1 MEKETRVRYEYWLN
15 SLKDI
20 SNEDYLKLK
29 SIKDEDKINDLFYKD
44 LSFGTGGLRG
54 IMDLGSSRLNNYTIY
69 KATMGL
75 SLYLLDKH
83 KDKKDEISVVIG
95 YDSRFNSKEF
105 ASLASLVLASNNI
118 KVYLFKELVPTP
130 VVSFAIL
137 KLKAKAGIIITASH
151 NPREYN
157 GYKVYNENGYQITLD
172 EANLILE
179 KINNVD
185 TFKEFKEHTSRN
197 YINNSLIKFIDDDI
211 LDKFIESNLNSSI
224 LTDKSN
230 KNNFKIIYT
239 PLNGTGRKFVPKALN
254 KDGFSNVIIVK
265 EQELPDPNFTTCP
278 KPNPELKET
287 LELGIKYLK
296 ENNADLLIATDP
308 DADRCGVGI
317 KRLNIN
323 SNNNEIYLPSGNEI
337 AILLLNFIIE
347 YNLNYLHKDISYFK
361 DKEVVRSIVSTSL
374 VDKICLKY
382 NIKLKTVLT
391 GFKFIGE
398 EINNLELNNKLDSY
412 LLGFEES
419 YGYLTNTDIRDKD
432 SINASILI
440 SEMTYFY
447 KEQGLDLVDKLDLI
461 YKEYGYYKNILLTH
475 NFLGEDGMNK
485 MKKIMNNLRE
495 LNLNELSNLLK
506 EEVKSKED
514 YLLSKEININN
525 EIKDLS
531 LPKSDVLII
540 NFKNNTRFMIRPSGT
555 EPKLKCYIEVS
566 SKSEEESNNLINKYK
581 ELFNVII
588 K

>member
-1 MEKETRVRYEYWLN
+1 MVKHMEKETRDRYEYWLK
-15 SLKDI
+15 SLQDI
-20 SNEDYLKLK
+20 NNEDYLKLK
-29 SIKDEDKINDLFYKD
+29 SIKDESKINDLFYKD

-54 IMDLGSSRLNNYTIY
+54 IMELGSSKLNIYNIY
-69 KATMGL
+69 KATEGL
-75 SLYLLDKH
+75 ALYLLDKF
-83 KDKKDEISVVIG
+83 KDNNEIKVVVG

-105 ASLASLVLASNNI
+105 ANITSLVLASNKI
-118 KVYLFKELVPTP
+118 KVYLFKEISPTP
-130 VVSFAIL
+130 LVSFAIR
-137 KLKAKAGIIITASH
+137 KLKAQAGVMITASH

-157 GYKVYNENGYQITLD
+157 GYKVYNQNAYQITLN
-172 EANLILE
+172 EASEIIK
-179 KINNVD
+179 KINEVD
-185 TFKEFKEHTSRN
+185 TFLDFKKHTSKN
-197 YINNSLIKFIDDDI
+197 YINNSLITYVDDDI
-211 LDKFIESNLNSSI
+211 SEEFIKSNLNSSI
-224 LTDKSN
+224 LKDKSN
-230 KNNFKIIYT
+230 KDELKIIYT
-239 PLNGTGRKFVPKALN
+239 PLNGTGRKYVPKAL
-254 KDGFSNVIIVK
+254 KEDGFNNIIIVK
-265 EQELPDPNFTTCP
+265 EQEESDPNFTTCP

-287 LELGIKYLK
+287 LSLGISYLNK
-296 ENNADLLIATDP
+296 FDASILIATDP
-308 DADRCGVGI
+308 DADRCGVVI
-317 KRLNIN
+317 KTKENK
-323 SNNNEIYLPSGNEI
+323 IYLPSGNEI
-337 AILLLNFIIE
+337 ALLLLNFIIE

-361 DKEVVRSIVSTSL
+361 DKIVVRSIVSTSL
-374 VDKICLKY
+374 VDKICFKY

-412 LLGFEES
+412 LIGFEES

-495 LNLNELSNLLK
+495 LNLNELSNLIK

-566 SKSEEESNNLINKYK
+566 SKSEEESNNLINKFK
-581 ELFNVII
+581 ELFNVIS

>member
-1 MEKETRVRYEYWLN
+1 MEKETRDRYEYWLK
-15 SLKDI
+15 SLKNI
-20 SNEDYLKLK
+20 NNEDYLKLK
-29 SIKDEDKINDLFYKD
+29 SIKDESKINDLFYKD

-54 IMDLGSSRLNNYTIY
+54 IMDLGSSKLNIY
-69 KATMGL
+69 NIYRASEGL
-75 SLYLLDKH
+75 ALYLLEKF
-83 KDKKDEISVVIG
+83 KDNNEIKVVVG

-105 ASLASLVLASNNI
+105 ANITSLVLASNKI
-118 KVYLFKELVPTP
+118 KVYLFKEISPTP
-130 VVSFAIL
+130 LVSFAIRR
-137 KLKAKAGIIITASH
+137 LKAKAGVMITASH

-157 GYKVYNENGYQITLD
+157 GYKVYNENAYQITLN
-172 EANLILE
+172 EASEIIE
-179 KINNVD
+179 KINEVD
-185 TFKEFKEHTSRN
+185 TFLDFKKHTSKN
-197 YINNSLIKFIDDDI
+197 YINNSLITYVDDDI
-211 LDKFIESNLNSSI
+211 SEEFIKSNLNSSI
-224 LTDKSN
+224 LKDKSN
-230 KNNFKIIYT
+230 KDELKIIYT
-239 PLNGTGRKFVPKALN
+239 PLNGTGRKYVPKAL
-254 KDGFSNVIIVK
+254 KEDGFNNIIIVK
-265 EQELPDPNFTTCP
+265 EQEGSDPNFTTCP

-287 LELGIKYLK
+287 LSLGISYLNK
-296 ENNADLLIATDP
+296 FDASILIATDP
-308 DADRCGVGI
+308 DADRCGVAI
-317 KRLNIN
+317 KTKENK
-323 SNNNEIYLPSGNEI
+323 IYLPSGNEI
-337 AILLLNFIIE
+337 ALLLLNFIIE
-347 YNLNYLHKDISYFK
+347 YDLNYLHKDISYFK
-361 DKEVVRSIVSTSL
+361 DKIVVRSIVSTSL
-374 VDKICLKY
+374 VDKICKKY

-514 YLLSKEININN
+514 YLFSKEININN

-540 NFKNNTRFMIRPSGT
+540 NFKNNSRFMIRPSGT

-566 SKSEEESNNLINKYK
+566 SKSEEESNNLINKFK

>member
-1 MEKETRVRYEYWLN
+1 MEKETRDRYEYWLK

-20 SNEDYLKLK
+20 NNEDYLKLK
-29 SIKDEDKINDLFYKD
+29 SIKDESKINDLFYKD

-54 IMDLGSSRLNNYTIY
+54 IMELGSSKLNIYNIY
-69 KATMGL
+69 KATEGL
-75 SLYLLDKH
+75 ALYLLDKF
-83 KDKKDEISVVIG
+83 KDNNEIKVVVG

-105 ASLASLVLASNNI
+105 ANITSLVLASNKI
-118 KVYLFKELVPTP
+118 KVYLFKEISPTP
-130 VVSFAIL
+130 LVSFAIR
-137 KLKAKAGIIITASH
+137 KLKAQAGVMITASH

-157 GYKVYNENGYQITLD
+157 GYKVYNQNAYQITLN
-172 EANLILE
+172 EASEIIK
-179 KINNVD
+179 KINEVD
-185 TFKEFKEHTSRN
+185 TFLDFKKHTSKN
-197 YINNSLIKFIDDDI
+197 YINNSLITYVDDDI
-211 LDKFIESNLNSSI
+211 SEEFIKSNLNSSI
-224 LTDKSN
+224 LKDKSN
-230 KNNFKIIYT
+230 KDELKIIYT
-239 PLNGTGRKFVPKALN
+239 PLNGTGRKYVPKAL
-254 KDGFSNVIIVK
+254 KEDGFNNIIIVK
-265 EQELPDPNFTTCP
+265 EQEESDPNFTTCP

-287 LELGIKYLK
+287 LSLGISYLNK
-296 ENNADLLIATDP
+296 FDASILIATDP
-308 DADRCGVGI
+308 DADRCGVVI
-317 KRLNIN
+317 KTKENK
-323 SNNNEIYLPSGNEI
+323 IYLPSGNEI
-337 AILLLNFIIE
+337 ALLLLNFIIE

-361 DKEVVRSIVSTSL
+361 DKIVVRSIVSTSL
-374 VDKICLKY
+374 VDKICFKY

-412 LLGFEES
+412 LIGFEES

-495 LNLNELSNLLK
+495 LNLNELSNLIK

-566 SKSEEESNNLINKYK
+566 SKSKEESNNLINKYK

>member
-1 MEKETRVRYEYWLN
+1 MNIAIAGTGYVGLVTGVCLAYTGQHVWCV
-15 SLKDI
+15 D
-20 SNEDYLKLK
+20 SNEQKINTLTAGKSPIYETDLEKYMALAKSNLIYTCDYAEAYRNADVIFIAVGTPESSDGSANTDFVYNVARQIAETIAKDCVIVVK
-29 SIKDEDKINDLFYKD
+29 STVPIGTNDKIEAF
-44 LSFGTGGLRG
+44 
-54 IMDLGSSRLNNYTIY
+54 
-69 KATMGL
+69 
-75 SLYLLDKH
+75 
-83 KDKKDEISVVIG
+83 
-95 YDSRFNSKEF
+95 
-105 ASLASLVLASNNI
+105 I
-118 KVYLFKELVPTP
+118 K
-130 VVSFAIL
+130 
-137 KLKAKAGIIITASH
+137 
-151 NPREYN
+151 
-157 GYKVYNENGYQITLD
+157 
-172 EANLILE
+172 
-179 KINNVD
+179 
-185 TFKEFKEHTSRN
+185 
-197 YINNSLIKFIDDDI
+197 
-211 LDKFIESNLNSSI
+211 SNLNSSI
-224 LTDKSN
+224 LKDKSN
-230 KNNFKIIYT
+230 KDELKIIYT
-239 PLNGTGRKFVPKALN
+239 PLNGTGRKYVPKAL
-254 KDGFSNVIIVK
+254 KEDGFNNIIIVK
-265 EQELPDPNFTTCP
+265 EQEESDPNFTTCP

-287 LELGIKYLK
+287 LSLGISYLNK
-296 ENNADLLIATDP
+296 FDASILIATDP
-308 DADRCGVGI
+308 DADRCGVVI
-317 KRLNIN
+317 KTKENK
-323 SNNNEIYLPSGNEI
+323 IYLPSGNEI
-337 AILLLNFIIE
+337 ALLLLNFIIE

-361 DKEVVRSIVSTSL
+361 DKIVVRSIVSTSL
-374 VDKICLKY
+374 VDKICFKY

-412 LLGFEES
+412 LIGFEES

-495 LNLNELSNLLK
+495 LNLNELSNLIK

>member
-1 MEKETRVRYEYWLN
+1 MVKHMEKETRDRYEYWLK
-15 SLKDI
+15 SLQDI
-20 SNEDYLKLK
+20 NKEDYLKLK
-29 SIKDEDKINDLFYKD
+29 SIKDESKINDLFYKD

-54 IMDLGSSRLNNYTIY
+54 IMELGSSKLNIYNIY
-69 KATMGL
+69 KATEGL
-75 SLYLLDKH
+75 ALYLLDKF
-83 KDKKDEISVVIG
+83 KDNNEIKVVVG

-105 ASLASLVLASNNI
+105 ANITSLVLASNKI
-118 KVYLFKELVPTP
+118 KVYLFKEISPTP
-130 VVSFAIL
+130 LVSFAIR
-137 KLKAKAGIIITASH
+137 KLKAQAGVMITASH

-157 GYKVYNENGYQITLD
+157 GYKVYNQNAYQITLN
-172 EANLILE
+172 EASEIIK
-179 KINNVD
+179 KINEVD
-185 TFKEFKEHTSRN
+185 TFLDFKKHTSKN
-197 YINNSLIKFIDDDI
+197 YINNSLITYVDDDI
-211 LDKFIESNLNSSI
+211 SEEFIKSNLNSSI
-224 LTDKSN
+224 LKDKSN
-230 KNNFKIIYT
+230 KDELKIIYT
-239 PLNGTGRKFVPKALN
+239 PLNGTGRKYVPKAL
-254 KDGFSNVIIVK
+254 KEDGFNNIIIVK
-265 EQELPDPNFTTCP
+265 EQEESDPNFTTCP

-287 LELGIKYLK
+287 LSLGISYLNK
-296 ENNADLLIATDP
+296 FDASILIATDP
-308 DADRCGVGI
+308 DADRCGVVI
-317 KRLNIN
+317 KTKENK
-323 SNNNEIYLPSGNEI
+323 IYLPSGNEI
-337 AILLLNFIIE
+337 ALLLLNFIIE

-361 DKEVVRSIVSTSL
+361 DKIVVRSIVSTSL
-374 VDKICLKY
+374 VDKICFKY

-412 LLGFEES
+412 LIGFEES

-495 LNLNELSNLLK
+495 LNLNELSNLIK

-566 SKSEEESNNLINKYK
+566 SKSKEESNNLINKYK

>member
-1 MEKETRVRYEYWLN
+1 MEKETRDRYEYWLK

-20 SNEDYLKLK
+20 NNEDYLKLK
-29 SIKDEDKINDLFYKD
+29 SIKDESKINDLFYKD

-54 IMDLGSSRLNNYTIY
+54 IMELGSSKLNIYNIY
-69 KATMGL
+69 KATEGL
-75 SLYLLDKH
+75 ALYLLDKF
-83 KDKKDEISVVIG
+83 KDNNEIKVVVG

-105 ASLASLVLASNNI
+105 ANITSLVLASNKI
-118 KVYLFKELVPTP
+118 KVYLFKEISPTP
-130 VVSFAIL
+130 LVSFAIR
-137 KLKAKAGIIITASH
+137 KLKAQAGVMITASH

-157 GYKVYNENGYQITLD
+157 GYKVYNQNAYQITLN
-172 EANLILE
+172 EASEIIK
-179 KINNVD
+179 KINEVD
-185 TFKEFKEHTSRN
+185 TFLDFKKHTSKN
-197 YINNSLIKFIDDDI
+197 YINNSLITYVDDDI
-211 LDKFIESNLNSSI
+211 SEEFIKSNLNSSI
-224 LTDKSN
+224 LNDKSN
-230 KNNFKIIYT
+230 KDELKIIYT
-239 PLNGTGRKFVPKALN
+239 PLNGTGRKYVPKAL
-254 KDGFSNVIIVK
+254 KEDGFNNIIIVK
-265 EQELPDPNFTTCP
+265 EQEESDPNFTTCP

-287 LELGIKYLK
+287 LSLGISYLNK
-296 ENNADLLIATDP
+296 FDASILIATDP
-308 DADRCGVGI
+308 DADRCGVVI
-317 KRLNIN
+317 KTKENK
-323 SNNNEIYLPSGNEI
+323 IYLPSGNEI
-337 AILLLNFIIE
+337 ALLLLNFIIE

-361 DKEVVRSIVSTSL
+361 DKIVVRSIVSTSL
-374 VDKICLKY
+374 VDKICFKY

-412 LLGFEES
+412 LIGFEES

-495 LNLNELSNLLK
+495 LNLNELSNLIK

-566 SKSEEESNNLINKYK
+566 SKSKEESNNLINKYK

>member
-1 MEKETRVRYEYWLN
+1 MEKETRDRYEYWLK
-15 SLKDI
+15 SLQDI
-20 SNEDYLKLK
+20 NNEDYLKLK
-29 SIKDEDKINDLFYKD
+29 SIKDESKINDLFYKD

-54 IMDLGSSRLNNYTIY
+54 IMDLGSSKLNIYNIY
-69 KATMGL
+69 KATEGL
-75 SLYLLDKH
+75 ALYLLDKF
-83 KDKKDEISVVIG
+83 KDNNEIKVVVG

-105 ASLASLVLASNNI
+105 ANITSLVLASNKI
-118 KVYLFKELVPTP
+118 KVYLFKEISPTP
-130 VVSFAIL
+130 LVSFAIR
-137 KLKAKAGIIITASH
+137 KLKAQAGVMITASH

-157 GYKVYNENGYQITLD
+157 GYKVYNQNAYQITLN
-172 EANLILE
+172 EASEIIK
-179 KINNVD
+179 KINEVD
-185 TFKEFKEHTSRN
+185 TFLDFKKHTSKN
-197 YINNSLIKFIDDDI
+197 YINNSLITYIDEEVSLDFIN
-211 LDKFIESNLNSSI
+211 SNLNASI
-224 LTDKSN
+224 LKDRSV
-230 KNNFKIIYT
+230 KNDIKIVYT
-239 PLNGTGRKFVPKALN
+239 PLNGTGRKYIPKALE
-254 KDGFSNVIIVK
+254 KDGFKNLLIVK
-265 EQELPDPNFTTCP
+265 EQELSDPNFTTCP

-287 LELGIKYLK
+287 LSLGISYLNK
-296 ENNADLLIATDP
+296 FDASILIATDP
-308 DADRCGVGI
+308 DADRCGVVI
-317 KRLNIN
+317 KTKENK
-323 SNNNEIYLPSGNEI
+323 IYLPSGNEI
-337 AILLLNFIIE
+337 ALLLLNFIIE

-361 DKEVVRSIVSTSL
+361 DKIVVRSIVSTSL
-374 VDKICLKY
+374 VDKICFKY

-412 LLGFEES
+412 LIGFEES

-495 LNLNELSNLLK
+495 LNLNELSNLIK

>member
-1 MEKETRVRYEYWLN
+1 MEKETRDRYEYWLK
-15 SLKDI
+15 SLQDI
-20 SNEDYLKLK
+20 NNEDYLKLK
-29 SIKDEDKINDLFYKD
+29 SIKDESKINDLFYKD

-54 IMDLGSSRLNNYTIY
+54 IMELGSSKLNIYNIY
-69 KATMGL
+69 KATEGL
-75 SLYLLDKH
+75 ALYLLDKF
-83 KDKKDEISVVIG
+83 KDNNEIKVVVG

-105 ASLASLVLASNNI
+105 ANITSLVLASNKI
-118 KVYLFKELVPTP
+118 KVYLFKEISPTP
-130 VVSFAIL
+130 LVSFAIR
-137 KLKAKAGIIITASH
+137 KLKAQAGVMITASH

-157 GYKVYNENGYQITLD
+157 GYKVYNQNAYQITLN
-172 EANLILE
+172 EASEIIK
-179 KINNVD
+179 KINEVD
-185 TFKEFKEHTSRN
+185 TFLDFKKHTSKN
-197 YINNSLIKFIDDDI
+197 YINNSLITYVDDDI
-211 LDKFIESNLNSSI
+211 SEEFIKSNLNSSI
-224 LTDKSN
+224 LKDKSN
-230 KNNFKIIYT
+230 KDELKIIYT
-239 PLNGTGRKFVPKALN
+239 PLNGTGRKYVPKAL
-254 KDGFSNVIIVK
+254 KEDGFNNIVIVK
-265 EQELPDPNFTTCP
+265 EQEESDPNFTTCP

-287 LELGIKYLK
+287 LSLGISYLNK
-296 ENNADLLIATDP
+296 FDASILIATDP
-308 DADRCGVGI
+308 DADRCGVVI
-317 KRLNIN
+317 KTKENK
-323 SNNNEIYLPSGNEI
+323 IYLPSGNEI
-337 AILLLNFIIE
+337 ALLLLNFIIE

-361 DKEVVRSIVSTSL
+361 DKIVVRSIVSTSL
-374 VDKICLKY
+374 VDKICFKY

-412 LLGFEES
+412 LIGFEES

-495 LNLNELSNLLK
+495 LNLNELSNLIK

-566 SKSEEESNNLINKYK
+566 SKSEEESNNLINKFK

>member
-1 MEKETRVRYEYWLN
+1 M
-15 SLKDI
+15 
-20 SNEDYLKLK
+20 
-29 SIKDEDKINDLFYKD
+29 F
-44 LSFGTGGLRG
+44 
-54 IMDLGSSRLNNYTIY
+54 
-69 KATMGL
+69 
-75 SLYLLDKH
+75 
-83 KDKKDEISVVIG
+83 
-95 YDSRFNSKEF
+95 
-105 ASLASLVLASNNI
+105 NNI
-118 KVYLFKELVPTP
+118 
-130 VVSFAIL
+130 
-137 KLKAKAGIIITASH
+137 
-151 NPREYN
+151 
-157 GYKVYNENGYQITLD
+157 
-172 EANLILE
+172 
-179 KINNVD
+179 
-185 TFKEFKEHTSRN
+185 
-197 YINNSLIKFIDDDI
+197 
-211 LDKFIESNLNSSI
+211 
-224 LTDKSN
+224 
-230 KNNFKIIYT
+230 
-239 PLNGTGRKFVPKALN
+239 
-254 KDGFSNVIIVK
+254 IIVK
-265 EQELPDPNFTTCP
+265 EQEESDPNFTTCP

-287 LELGIKYLK
+287 LSLGISYLNK
-296 ENNADLLIATDP
+296 FDASILIATDP
-308 DADRCGVGI
+308 DADRCGVVI
-317 KRLNIN
+317 KTKENK
-323 SNNNEIYLPSGNEI
+323 IYLPSGNEI
-337 AILLLNFIIE
+337 ALLLLNFIIE

-361 DKEVVRSIVSTSL
+361 DKIVVRSIVSTSL
-374 VDKICLKY
+374 VDKICFKY

-412 LLGFEES
+412 LIGFEES

-495 LNLNELSNLLK
+495 LNLNELSNLIK

>member
-1 MEKETRVRYEYWLN
+1 MEKETRDRYEYWLK
-15 SLKDI
+15 SLQDI
-20 SNEDYLKLK
+20 NNEDYLKLK
-29 SIKDEDKINDLFYKD
+29 SIKDESKINDLFYKD

-54 IMDLGSSRLNNYTIY
+54 IMELGSSKLNIYNIY
-69 KATMGL
+69 KATEGL
-75 SLYLLDKH
+75 ALYLLDKF
-83 KDKKDEISVVIG
+83 KDNNEIKVVVG

-105 ASLASLVLASNNI
+105 ANITSLVLASNKI
-118 KVYLFKELVPTP
+118 KVYLFKEISPTP
-130 VVSFAIL
+130 LVSFAIR
-137 KLKAKAGIIITASH
+137 KLKAQAGVMITASH

-157 GYKVYNENGYQITLD
+157 GYKVYNQNAYQITLN
-172 EANLILE
+172 EASEIIK
-179 KINNVD
+179 KINEVD
-185 TFKEFKEHTSRN
+185 TFLDFKKHTSKN
-197 YINNSLIKFIDDDI
+197 YINNSLITYVDDDI
-211 LDKFIESNLNSSI
+211 SEEFIKSNLNSSI
-224 LTDKSN
+224 LKDKSN
-230 KNNFKIIYT
+230 KDELKIIYT
-239 PLNGTGRKFVPKALN
+239 PLNGTGRKYVPKAL
-254 KDGFSNVIIVK
+254 KEDGFNNIIIVK
-265 EQELPDPNFTTCP
+265 EQEESDPNFTTCP

-287 LELGIKYLK
+287 LSLGISYLNK
-296 ENNADLLIATDP
+296 FDASILIATDP
-308 DADRCGVGI
+308 DADRCGVVI
-317 KRLNIN
+317 KTKENK
-323 SNNNEIYLPSGNEI
+323 IYLPSGNEI
-337 AILLLNFIIE
+337 ALLLLNFIIE

-361 DKEVVRSIVSTSL
+361 DKIVVRSIVSTSL
-374 VDKICLKY
+374 VDKICFKY

-412 LLGFEES
+412 LIGFEES

-495 LNLNELSNLLK
+495 LNLNELSNLIK

-566 SKSEEESNNLINKYK
+566 SKSEEESNNLINKFK

>member
-1 MEKETRVRYEYWLN
+1 MVKHMEKETRDRYEYWLK

-20 SNEDYLKLK
+20 NNEDYLKLK
-29 SIKDEDKINDLFYKD
+29 SIKDESKINDLFYKD

-54 IMDLGSSRLNNYTIY
+54 IMELGSSKLNIYNIY
-69 KATMGL
+69 KATEGL
-75 SLYLLDKH
+75 ALYLLDKF
-83 KDKKDEISVVIG
+83 KDNNEIKVVVG

-105 ASLASLVLASNNI
+105 ANITSLVLASNKI
-118 KVYLFKELVPTP
+118 KVYLFKEISPTP
-130 VVSFAIL
+130 LVSFAIR
-137 KLKAKAGIIITASH
+137 KLKAQAGVMITASH

-157 GYKVYNENGYQITLD
+157 GYKVYNQNAYQITLN
-172 EANLILE
+172 EASEIIK
-179 KINNVD
+179 KINEVD
-185 TFKEFKEHTSRN
+185 TFLDFKKHTSKN
-197 YINNSLIKFIDDDI
+197 YINNSLITYVDDDI
-211 LDKFIESNLNSSI
+211 SEEFIKSNLNSSI
-224 LTDKSN
+224 LKDKSN
-230 KNNFKIIYT
+230 KDELKIIYT
-239 PLNGTGRKFVPKALN
+239 PLNGTGRKYVPKAL
-254 KDGFSNVIIVK
+254 KEDGFNNIIIVK
-265 EQELPDPNFTTCP
+265 EQEESDPNFTTCP

-287 LELGIKYLK
+287 LSLGISYLNK
-296 ENNADLLIATDP
+296 FDASILIATDP
-308 DADRCGVGI
+308 DADRCGVVI
-317 KRLNIN
+317 KTKENK
-323 SNNNEIYLPSGNEI
+323 IYLPSGNEI
-337 AILLLNFIIE
+337 ALLLLNFIIE

-361 DKEVVRSIVSTSL
+361 DKIVVRSIVSTSL
-374 VDKICLKY
+374 VDKICFKY

-412 LLGFEES
+412 LIGFEES

-495 LNLNELSNLLK
+495 LNLNELSNLIK

-566 SKSEEESNNLINKYK
+566 SKSEEESNNLINKFK

>member
-1 MEKETRVRYEYWLN
+1 MEKETRDRYEYWLK
-15 SLKDI
+15 SLQDI
-20 SNEDYLKLK
+20 NNEDYLKLK
-29 SIKDEDKINDLFYKD
+29 SIKDESKINDLFYKD

-54 IMDLGSSRLNNYTIY
+54 IMELGSSKLNIYNIY
-69 KATMGL
+69 KATEGL
-75 SLYLLDKH
+75 ALYLLDKF
-83 KDKKDEISVVIG
+83 KDNNEIKVVVG

-105 ASLASLVLASNNI
+105 ANITSLVLASNKI
-118 KVYLFKELVPTP
+118 KVYLFKEISPTP
-130 VVSFAIL
+130 LVSFAIR
-137 KLKAKAGIIITASH
+137 KLKAQAGVMITASH

-157 GYKVYNENGYQITLD
+157 GYKVYNQNAYQITLN
-172 EANLILE
+172 EASEIIK
-179 KINNVD
+179 KINEVD
-185 TFKEFKEHTSRN
+185 TFLDFKKHTSKN
-197 YINNSLIKFIDDDI
+197 YINNSLITYVDDDI
-211 LDKFIESNLNSSI
+211 SEEFIKSNLNSSI
-224 LTDKSN
+224 LKDKSN
-230 KNNFKIIYT
+230 KDELKIIYT
-239 PLNGTGRKFVPKALN
+239 PLNGTGRKYVPKAL
-254 KDGFSNVIIVK
+254 KEDGFNNIIIVK
-265 EQELPDPNFTTCP
+265 EQEESDPNFTTCP

-287 LELGIKYLK
+287 LSLGISYLNK
-296 ENNADLLIATDP
+296 FDASILIATDP
-308 DADRCGVGI
+308 DADRCGVVI
-317 KRLNIN
+317 KTKENK
-323 SNNNEIYLPSGNEI
+323 IYLPSGNEI
-337 AILLLNFIIE
+337 ALLLLNFIIE

-361 DKEVVRSIVSTSL
+361 DKIVVRSIVSTSL
-374 VDKICLKY
+374 VDKICFKY

-412 LLGFEES
+412 LMGFEES

-485 MKKIMNNLRE
+485 MKKIMKNLRE
-495 LNLNELSNLLK
+495 LNLNELSNLIK

-566 SKSEEESNNLINKYK
+566 SKSEEESNNLINKFK

>member
-1 MEKETRVRYEYWLN
+1 MEKETRDRYEYWLK

-20 SNEDYLKLK
+20 NNEDYLKLK
-29 SIKDEDKINDLFYKD
+29 SIKDESKINDLFYKD

-54 IMDLGSSRLNNYTIY
+54 IMELGSSKLNIYNIY
-69 KATMGL
+69 KATEGL
-75 SLYLLDKH
+75 ALYLLDKF
-83 KDKKDEISVVIG
+83 KDNNEIKVVVG

-105 ASLASLVLASNNI
+105 ANITSLVLASNKI
-118 KVYLFKELVPTP
+118 KVYLFKEISPTP
-130 VVSFAIL
+130 LVSFAIR
-137 KLKAKAGIIITASH
+137 KLKAQAGVMITASH

-157 GYKVYNENGYQITLD
+157 GYKVYNQNAYQITLN
-172 EANLILE
+172 EASEIIK
-179 KINNVD
+179 KINEVD
-185 TFKEFKEHTSRN
+185 TFLDFKKHTSKN
-197 YINNSLIKFIDDDI
+197 YINNSLITYVDDDI
-211 LDKFIESNLNSSI
+211 SEEFIKSNLNSSI
-224 LTDKSN
+224 LKDKSN
-230 KNNFKIIYT
+230 KDELKIIYT
-239 PLNGTGRKFVPKALN
+239 PLNGTGRKYVPKAL
-254 KDGFSNVIIVK
+254 KEDGFNNIIIVK
-265 EQELPDPNFTTCP
+265 GQEESDPNFTTCP

-287 LELGIKYLK
+287 LSLGISYLNK
-296 ENNADLLIATDP
+296 FDANILIATDP
-308 DADRCGVGI
+308 DADRCGVVI
-317 KRLNIN
+317 KTKENKM
-323 SNNNEIYLPSGNEI
+323 YLPSGNEI
-337 AILLLNFIIE
+337 ALLLLNFIIE

-361 DKEVVRSIVSTSL
+361 DKIVVRSIVSTSL
-374 VDKICLKY
+374 VDKICFKY

-412 LLGFEES
+412 LIGFEES

-514 YLLSKEININN
+514 YLLSEEININN

-566 SKSEEESNNLINKYK
+566 SKSEEESNNLINKFK
-581 ELFNVII
+581 ELFNIII

>member
-1 MEKETRVRYEYWLN
+1 MEKETRDRYEYWLK
-15 SLKDI
+15 SLQDI
-20 SNEDYLKLK
+20 NNEDYLKLK
-29 SIKDEDKINDLFYKD
+29 SIKDESKINDLFYKD

-54 IMDLGSSRLNNYTIY
+54 IMELGSSKLNIYNIY
-69 KATMGL
+69 KATEGL
-75 SLYLLDKH
+75 ALYLLDKF
-83 KDKKDEISVVIG
+83 KDNNEIKVVVG

-105 ASLASLVLASNNI
+105 ANITSLVLASNKI
-118 KVYLFKELVPTP
+118 KVYLFKEISPTP
-130 VVSFAIL
+130 LVSFAIR
-137 KLKAKAGIIITASH
+137 KLKAQAGVMITASH

-157 GYKVYNENGYQITLD
+157 GYKVYNQNAYQITLN
-172 EANLILE
+172 EASEIIK
-179 KINNVD
+179 KINEVD
-185 TFKEFKEHTSRN
+185 TFLDFKKHTSKN
-197 YINNSLIKFIDDDI
+197 YINNSLITYVDDDI
-211 LDKFIESNLNSSI
+211 SEEFIKSNLNSSI
-224 LTDKSN
+224 LKDKSN
-230 KNNFKIIYT
+230 KDELKIIYT
-239 PLNGTGRKFVPKALN
+239 PLNGTGRKYVPKAL
-254 KDGFSNVIIVK
+254 KEDGFNNIIIVK
-265 EQELPDPNFTTCP
+265 EQEESDPNFTTCP

-287 LELGIKYLK
+287 LSLGISYLNK
-296 ENNADLLIATDP
+296 FDASILIATDP
-308 DADRCGVGI
+308 DADRCGVVI
-317 KRLNIN
+317 KTKENK
-323 SNNNEIYLPSGNEI
+323 IYLPSGNEI
-337 AILLLNFIIE
+337 ALLLLNFIIE

-361 DKEVVRSIVSTSL
+361 DKIVVRSIVSTSL
-374 VDKICLKY
+374 VDKICFKY

-412 LLGFEES
+412 LIGFEES

-495 LNLNELSNLLK
+495 LNLNELSNLIK

-525 EIKDLS
+525 EIKNLS

>member
-1 MEKETRVRYEYWLN
+1 MEKETRERYEYWLK
-15 SLKDI
+15 SLQDI
-20 SNEDYLKLK
+20 NNEDYLKLK
-29 SIKDEDKINDLFYKD
+29 SIKDESKINDLFYKD

-54 IMDLGSSRLNNYTIY
+54 IMELGSSKLNIYNIY
-69 KATMGL
+69 KATEGL
-75 SLYLLDKH
+75 ALYLLDKF
-83 KDKKDEISVVIG
+83 KNNNEIKVVVG

-105 ASLASLVLASNNI
+105 ANITSLVLASNKI
-118 KVYLFKELVPTP
+118 KVYLFKEISPTP
-130 VVSFAIL
+130 LVSFAIR
-137 KLKAKAGIIITASH
+137 KLKAQAGVMITASH

-157 GYKVYNENGYQITLD
+157 GYKVYNQNAYQITLN
-172 EANLILE
+172 EASEIIK
-179 KINNVD
+179 KINEVD
-185 TFKEFKEHTSRN
+185 TFLDFKKHTSKN
-197 YINNSLIKFIDDDI
+197 YINNSLITYVDDDI
-211 LDKFIESNLNSSI
+211 SEEFIKSNLNSSI
-224 LTDKSN
+224 LKDKSN
-230 KNNFKIIYT
+230 KDELKIIYT
-239 PLNGTGRKFVPKALN
+239 PLNGTGRKYVPKAL
-254 KDGFSNVIIVK
+254 KEDGFNNIIIVK
-265 EQELPDPNFTTCP
+265 EQEESDPNFTTCP

-287 LELGIKYLK
+287 LELGISYLNKY
-296 ENNADLLIATDP
+296 NANLLIASDP
-308 DADRCGVGI
+308 DADRLGVVI
-317 KRLNIN
+317 KTKENK
-323 SNNNEIYLPSGNEI
+323 IYLPSGNEI
-337 AILLLNFIIE
+337 ALLLLNFIIE

-361 DKEVVRSIVSTSL
+361 DKIVVRSIVSTSL
-374 VDKICLKY
+374 VDKICFKY

-412 LLGFEES
+412 LIGFEES

-495 LNLNELSNLLK
+495 LNLNELSNLIK

-540 NFKNNTRFMIRPSGT
+540 NFKNNSRFMIRPSGT

-566 SKSEEESNNLINKYK
+566 SKSEEESNNLINEYK

>member
-1 MEKETRVRYEYWLN
+1 MEKETRDRYEYWLK
-15 SLKDI
+15 SLEDI
-20 SNEDYLKLK
+20 NNEDYLKLK
-29 SIKDEDKINDLFYKD
+29 SIKDESKINDLFYKD

-54 IMDLGSSRLNNYTIY
+54 IMELGSSKLNIYNIY
-69 KATMGL
+69 KATEGL
-75 SLYLLDKH
+75 ALYLLDKF
-83 KDKKDEISVVIG
+83 KDNNEIKVVVG

-105 ASLASLVLASNNI
+105 ANITSLVLASNKI
-118 KVYLFKELVPTP
+118 KVYLFKEISPTP
-130 VVSFAIL
+130 LVSFAIR
-137 KLKAKAGIIITASH
+137 KLKAQAGVMITASH

-157 GYKVYNENGYQITLD
+157 GYKVYNQNAYQITLN
-172 EANLILE
+172 EASEIIK
-179 KINNVD
+179 KINEVD
-185 TFKEFKEHTSRN
+185 TFLDFKKHTSKN
-197 YINNSLIKFIDDDI
+197 YINNSLITYVDDDI
-211 LDKFIESNLNSSI
+211 SEEFIKSNLNSSI
-224 LTDKSN
+224 LKDKSN
-230 KNNFKIIYT
+230 KDELKIIYT
-239 PLNGTGRKFVPKALN
+239 PLNGTGRKYVPKAL
-254 KDGFSNVIIVK
+254 KEDGFNNIIIVK
-265 EQELPDPNFTTCP
+265 EQEESDPNFTTCP

-287 LELGIKYLK
+287 LSLGISYLNK
-296 ENNADLLIATDP
+296 FDASILIATDP
-308 DADRCGVGI
+308 DADRCGVVI
-317 KRLNIN
+317 KTKENK
-323 SNNNEIYLPSGNEI
+323 IYLPSGNEI
-337 AILLLNFIIE
+337 ALLLLNFIIE

-361 DKEVVRSIVSTSL
+361 DKIVVRSIVSTSL
-374 VDKICLKY
+374 VDKICFKY

-412 LLGFEES
+412 LIGFEES

-485 MKKIMNNLRE
+485 MNKIMNNLRE
-495 LNLNELSNLLK
+495 LNLNELSNLIK

-566 SKSEEESNNLINKYK
+566 SKSEEESNNLINKFK

>member
-1 MEKETRVRYEYWLN
+1 MEKETRDRYEYWLK
-15 SLKDI
+15 SLKNVN
-20 SNEDYLKLK
+20 NEDYLKLK
-29 SIKDEDKINDLFYKD
+29 SIKDESKINDLFYKD

-54 IMDLGSSRLNNYTIY
+54 IMELGSSKLNIYNIY
-69 KATMGL
+69 KATEGL
-75 SLYLLDKH
+75 ALYLLDKF
-83 KDKKDEISVVIG
+83 KDNNEIKVVVG

-105 ASLASLVLASNNI
+105 ANITSLVLASNKI
-118 KVYLFKELVPTP
+118 KVYLFKEISPTP
-130 VVSFAIL
+130 LVSFAIR
-137 KLKAKAGIIITASH
+137 KLKAQAGVMITASH

-157 GYKVYNENGYQITLD
+157 GYKVYNENAYQITLN
-172 EANLILE
+172 EASEIIK
-179 KINNVD
+179 KINEVD
-185 TFKEFKEHTSRN
+185 TFLDFKKHTSRN
-197 YINNSLIKFIDDDI
+197 YINNSLITYVDEEVSLDFI
-211 LDKFIESNLNSSI
+211 NSSLNASI
-224 LTDKSN
+224 LKDRSV
-230 KNNFKIIYT
+230 KNDIKIVYT
-239 PLNGTGRKFVPKALN
+239 PLNGTGRKYIPKALE
-254 KDGFSNVIIVK
+254 KDGFSNLLIVK
-265 EQELPDPNFTTCP
+265 EQELSDPNFTTCP

-287 LELGIKYLK
+287 LDLGISYLN
-296 ENNADLLIATDP
+296 EYNANLLIASDP
-308 DADRCGVGI
+308 DADRLGVAI
-317 KRLNIN
+317 KTKENK
-323 SNNNEIYLPSGNEI
+323 IYLPSGNEV
-337 AILLLNFIIE
+337 ALLLLNFIIE
-347 YNLNYLHKDISYFK
+347 YNLNYLNKDISYFK

-374 VDKICLKY
+374 IDKICLKY
-382 NIKLKTVLT
+382 DIKLKTVLT

-398 EINNLELNNKLDSY
+398 EINKLEKEGKVNNF

-419 YGYLTNTDIRDKD
+419 YGYLTNIDIRDKD
-432 SINASILI
+432 AINASILI

-447 KEQGLDLVDKLDLI
+447 LKQGLDLVDKLDLI

-495 LNLNELSNLLK
+495 LNLNELSNLLR

-514 YLLSKEININN
+514 YLFSKQININN

-540 NFKNNTRFMIRPSGT
+540 NFKNNSRFMIRPSGT

>member
-1 MEKETRVRYEYWLN
+1 MEKETRDRYEYWLK

-20 SNEDYLKLK
+20 NNEDYLKLK
-29 SIKDEDKINDLFYKD
+29 SIKDESKINDLFYKD

-54 IMDLGSSRLNNYTIY
+54 IMDLGSSRLNVYNIY
-69 KATMGL
+69 RASEGL
-75 SLYLLDKH
+75 ALYLLEKF
-83 KDKKDEISVVIG
+83 KDNKDDIKVVIG

-105 ASLASLVLASNNI
+105 SEVSARVFASNKI
-118 KVYLFKELVPTP
+118 KVYLFKEISPTP
-130 VVSFAIL
+130 LVSFAIRRL
-137 KLKAKAGIIITASH
+137 RAKAGVMITASH

-157 GYKVYNENGYQITLD
+157 GYKVYNENAYQITLN
-172 EANLILE
+172 EASEIIK
-179 KINNVD
+179 KINEVD
-185 TFKEFKEHTSRN
+185 TFLDFKKHTSKN
-197 YINNSLIKFIDDDI
+197 YINNSLITYVDDDI
-211 LDKFIESNLNSSI
+211 SEEFIKSNLNSSI
-224 LTDKSN
+224 LKDKCN
-230 KNNFKIIYT
+230 KDELKIIYT
-239 PLNGTGRKFVPKALN
+239 PLNGTGRKYVPKAL
-254 KDGFSNVIIVK
+254 KEDGFNNIIIVK
-265 EQELPDPNFTTCP
+265 EQEESDPNFTTCP
-278 KPNPELKET
+278 KPNPELKEA
-287 LELGIKYLK
+287 LSLGISYLNK
-296 ENNADLLIATDP
+296 FDASILIATDP
-308 DADRCGVGI
+308 DADRCGVVI
-317 KRLNIN
+317 KTKENK
-323 SNNNEIYLPSGNEI
+323 IYLPSGNEI
-337 AILLLNFIIE
+337 ALLLLNFIIE

-361 DKEVVRSIVSTSL
+361 DKIVVRSIVSTSL
-374 VDKICLKY
+374 VDKICFKY

-412 LLGFEES
+412 LIGFEES

-447 KEQGLDLVDKLDLI
+447 KELGLDLVDKLDLI

-566 SKSEEESNNLINKYK
+566 SKSEEESNNLINKFK

>member
-1 MEKETRVRYEYWLN
+1 MEKETRDRYEYWLK

-20 SNEDYLKLK
+20 NNEDYLKLK
-29 SIKDEDKINDLFYKD
+29 SIKDESKINDLFYKD

-54 IMDLGSSRLNNYTIY
+54 IMELGSSKLNIYNIY
-69 KATMGL
+69 KATEGL
-75 SLYLLDKH
+75 ALYLLDKF
-83 KDKKDEISVVIG
+83 KDNNEIKVVVG

-105 ASLASLVLASNNI
+105 ANITSLVLASNKI
-118 KVYLFKELVPTP
+118 KVYLFKEISPTP
-130 VVSFAIL
+130 LVSFAIR
-137 KLKAKAGIIITASH
+137 KLKAQAGVMITASH

-157 GYKVYNENGYQITLD
+157 GYKVYNQNAYQITLN
-172 EANLILE
+172 EASEIIK
-179 KINNVD
+179 KINEVD
-185 TFKEFKEHTSRN
+185 TFLDFKKHTSKN
-197 YINNSLIKFIDDDI
+197 YINNSLITYVDDDI
-211 LDKFIESNLNSSI
+211 SEEFIKSNLNSSI
-224 LTDKSN
+224 LKDKSN
-230 KNNFKIIYT
+230 KDELKIIYT
-239 PLNGTGRKFVPKALN
+239 PLNGTGRKYVPKAL
-254 KDGFSNVIIVK
+254 KEDGFNNIIIVK
-265 EQELPDPNFTTCP
+265 EQEESDPNFTTCP

-287 LELGIKYLK
+287 LSLGISYLNK
-296 ENNADLLIATDP
+296 FDASILIATDP
-308 DADRCGVGI
+308 DADRCGVVI
-317 KRLNIN
+317 KTKENK
-323 SNNNEIYLPSGNEI
+323 IYLPSGNEI
-337 AILLLNFIIE
+337 ALLLLNFIIE

-361 DKEVVRSIVSTSL
+361 DKIVVRSIVSTSL
-374 VDKICLKY
+374 VDKICFKY

-412 LLGFEES
+412 LIGFEES

-495 LNLNELSNLLK
+495 LNLNELSNLIK

-566 SKSEEESNNLINKYK
+566 SKSEEESNNLINKFK

>member
-1 MEKETRVRYEYWLN
+1 MEKETRDRYEYWLK

-20 SNEDYLKLK
+20 NNEDYLKLK

-54 IMDLGSSRLNNYTIY
+54 IMDLGSSRLNVYNIY
-69 KATMGL
+69 RASEGL
-75 SLYLLDKH
+75 ALYLLEKF
-83 KDKKDEISVVIG
+83 KDNKDDIKVVIG
-95 YDSRFNSKEF
+95 YDPRLNSKKFSEVSARVF
-105 ASLASLVLASNNI
+105 ASNKI
-118 KVYLFKELVPTP
+118 KVYLFKEISPTP
-130 VVSFAIL
+130 LVSFAIRR
-137 KLKAKAGIIITASH
+137 LKAKAGVMITASH

-157 GYKVYNENGYQITLD
+157 GYKVYNENAYQITLN
-172 EANLILE
+172 EASEIIK
-179 KINNVD
+179 KINEVD
-185 TFKEFKEHTSRN
+185 TFLDFKKHTSKN
-197 YINNSLIKFIDDDI
+197 YINNSLITYVDNDISEEFI
-211 LDKFIESNLNSSI
+211 KSNLNSSI
-224 LTDKSN
+224 LKDKSN
-230 KNNFKIIYT
+230 KDELKIIYT
-239 PLNGTGRKFVPKALN
+239 PLNGTGRKYVPKAL
-254 KDGFSNVIIVK
+254 KEDGFNNIIIVK
-265 EQELPDPNFTTCP
+265 EQEESDPNFTTCP

-287 LELGIKYLK
+287 LSLGISYLNK
-296 ENNADLLIATDP
+296 FDASILIATDP
-308 DADRCGVGI
+308 DADRCGVVI
-317 KRLNIN
+317 KTKENK
-323 SNNNEIYLPSGNEI
+323 IYLPSGNEI
-337 AILLLNFIIE
+337 ALLLLNFIIE

-361 DKEVVRSIVSTSL
+361 DKIVVRSIVSTSL
-374 VDKICLKY
+374 VDKICKKY

-447 KEQGLDLVDKLDLI
+447 KEQGLDLVDKLNLI

-566 SKSEEESNNLINKYK
+566 SKSEEESNNLINKFK

>member
-1 MEKETRVRYEYWLN
+1 MEKETRDRYEYWLK

-20 SNEDYLKLK
+20 NNEDYLKLK
-29 SIKDEDKINDLFYKD
+29 SIKDESKINDLFYKD

-54 IMDLGSSRLNNYTIY
+54 IMELGSSKLNIYNIY
-69 KATMGL
+69 KATEGL
-75 SLYLLDKH
+75 ALYLLDKF
-83 KDKKDEISVVIG
+83 KDNNEIKVVVG

-105 ASLASLVLASNNI
+105 ANITSLVLTSNKI
-118 KVYLFKELVPTP
+118 KVYLFKEISPTP
-130 VVSFAIL
+130 LVSFAIR
-137 KLKAKAGIIITASH
+137 KLKAQAGVMITASH

-157 GYKVYNENGYQITLD
+157 GYKVYNQNAYQITLN
-172 EANLILE
+172 EASEIIK
-179 KINNVD
+179 KINEVD
-185 TFKEFKEHTSRN
+185 TFLDFKKHTSKN
-197 YINNSLIKFIDDDI
+197 YINNSLITYVDDDI
-211 LDKFIESNLNSSI
+211 SEEFIKSNLNSSI
-224 LTDKSN
+224 LKDKSN
-230 KNNFKIIYT
+230 KDELKIIYT
-239 PLNGTGRKFVPKALN
+239 PLNGTGRKYVPKAL
-254 KDGFSNVIIVK
+254 KEDGFNNIIIVK
-265 EQELPDPNFTTCP
+265 EQEESDPNFTTCP

-287 LELGIKYLK
+287 LSLGISYLNK
-296 ENNADLLIATDP
+296 FDASILIATDP
-308 DADRCGVGI
+308 DADRCGVVI
-317 KRLNIN
+317 KTKENK
-323 SNNNEIYLPSGNEI
+323 IYLPSGNEI
-337 AILLLNFIIE
+337 ALLLLNFIIE

-361 DKEVVRSIVSTSL
+361 DKIVVRSIVSTSL
-374 VDKICLKY
+374 VDKICFKY

-412 LLGFEES
+412 LIGFEES

-495 LNLNELSNLLK
+495 LNLNELSNLIK

-566 SKSEEESNNLINKYK
+566 SKSEEESNNLINKFK

>member
-1 MEKETRVRYEYWLN
+1 MEKETRDRYEYWLK
-15 SLKDI
+15 SLQDI
-20 SNEDYLKLK
+20 NNEDYLKLK
-29 SIKDEDKINDLFYKD
+29 SIKDESKINDLFYKD

-54 IMDLGSSRLNNYTIY
+54 IMELGSSKLNIYNIY
-69 KATMGL
+69 KATEGL
-75 SLYLLDKH
+75 ALYLLDKF
-83 KDKKDEISVVIG
+83 KDNNEIKVVVG

-105 ASLASLVLASNNI
+105 ANITSLVLASNKI
-118 KVYLFKELVPTP
+118 KVYLFKEISPTP
-130 VVSFAIL
+130 LVSFAIR
-137 KLKAKAGIIITASH
+137 KLKAQAGVMITASH

-157 GYKVYNENGYQITLD
+157 GYKVYNQNAYQITLN
-172 EANLILE
+172 EASEIIK
-179 KINNVD
+179 KINEVN
-185 TFKEFKEHTSRN
+185 TFLDFKKHTSKN
-197 YINNSLIKFIDDDI
+197 YINNSLITYVDDDI
-211 LDKFIESNLNSSI
+211 SEEFIKSNLNSSI
-224 LTDKSN
+224 LKDKSN
-230 KNNFKIIYT
+230 KDELKIIYT
-239 PLNGTGRKFVPKALN
+239 PLNGTGRKYVPKAL
-254 KDGFSNVIIVK
+254 KEDGFNNIIIVK
-265 EQELPDPNFTTCP
+265 EQEESDPNFTTCP

-287 LELGIKYLK
+287 LSLGISYLNK
-296 ENNADLLIATDP
+296 FDASILIATDP
-308 DADRCGVGI
+308 DADRCGVVI
-317 KRLNIN
+317 KTKENK
-323 SNNNEIYLPSGNEI
+323 IYLPSGNEI
-337 AILLLNFIIE
+337 ALLLLNFIIE

-361 DKEVVRSIVSTSL
+361 DKIVVRSIVSTSL
-374 VDKICLKY
+374 VDKICFKY

-412 LLGFEES
+412 LIGFEES

-495 LNLNELSNLLK
+495 LNLNELSNLIK

-566 SKSEEESNNLINKYK
+566 SKSEEESNNLINKFK

>member
-1 MEKETRVRYEYWLN
+1 MEKETRDRYEYWLK
-15 SLKDI
+15 SLQDI
-20 SNEDYLKLK
+20 NNEDYLKLK
-29 SIKDEDKINDLFYKD
+29 SIKDESKINDLFYKD

-54 IMDLGSSRLNNYTIY
+54 IMELGSSKLNIYNIY
-69 KATMGL
+69 KATEGL
-75 SLYLLDKH
+75 ALYLLDKF
-83 KDKKDEISVVIG
+83 KDNNEIKVVVG

-105 ASLASLVLASNNI
+105 ANITSLVLASNKI
-118 KVYLFKELVPTP
+118 KVYLFKEISPTP
-130 VVSFAIL
+130 LVSFAIR
-137 KLKAKAGIIITASH
+137 KLKAQAGVMITASH

-157 GYKVYNENGYQITLD
+157 GYKVYNQNAYQITLN
-172 EANLILE
+172 EASEIIK
-179 KINNVD
+179 KINEVD
-185 TFKEFKEHTSRN
+185 TFLDFKKHTSKN
-197 YINNSLIKFIDDDI
+197 YINNSLITYVDDDI
-211 LDKFIESNLNSSI
+211 SEEFIKSNLNSSI
-224 LTDKSN
+224 LKDKSN
-230 KNNFKIIYT
+230 KDELKIIYT
-239 PLNGTGRKFVPKALN
+239 PLNGTGRKYVPKAL
-254 KDGFSNVIIVK
+254 KEDGFNNIIIVK
-265 EQELPDPNFTTCP
+265 EQEESDPNFTTCP

-287 LELGIKYLK
+287 LSLGISYLNK
-296 ENNADLLIATDP
+296 FDASILIATDP
-308 DADRCGVGI
+308 DADRCGVVI
-317 KRLNIN
+317 KTKENK
-323 SNNNEIYLPSGNEI
+323 IYLPSGNEI
-337 AILLLNFIIE
+337 ALLLLNFIIE

-361 DKEVVRSIVSTSL
+361 DKIVVRSIVSTSL
-374 VDKICLKY
+374 VDKICFKY

-412 LLGFEES
+412 LIGFEES

-495 LNLNELSNLLK
+495 LNLNELSNLIK

-566 SKSEEESNNLINKYK
+566 SKSEEESNNLINKFK
-581 ELFNVII
+581 ELFNVIS

>member
-1 MEKETRVRYEYWLN
+1 MEKETRDRYEYWLK
-15 SLKDI
+15 SLQDI
-20 SNEDYLKLK
+20 NNEDYLKLK
-29 SIKDEDKINDLFYKD
+29 SIKDESKINDLFYKD

-54 IMDLGSSRLNNYTIY
+54 IMDLGSSKLNIYNIY
-69 KATMGL
+69 KATEGL
-75 SLYLLDKH
+75 ALYLLDKF
-83 KDKKDEISVVIG
+83 KDNNEIKVVVG

-105 ASLASLVLASNNI
+105 ANITSLVLASNKI
-118 KVYLFKELVPTP
+118 KVYLFKEISPTP
-130 VVSFAIL
+130 LVSFAIR
-137 KLKAKAGIIITASH
+137 KLKAQAGVMITASH

-157 GYKVYNENGYQITLD
+157 GYKVYNQNAYQITLN
-172 EANLILE
+172 EASEIIK
-179 KINNVD
+179 KINEVD
-185 TFKEFKEHTSRN
+185 TFLDFKKHTSKN
-197 YINNSLIKFIDDDI
+197 YINNSLITYVDDDI
-211 LDKFIESNLNSSI
+211 SEEFIKSNLNSSI
-224 LTDKSN
+224 LKDKSN
-230 KNNFKIIYT
+230 KDELKIIYT
-239 PLNGTGRKFVPKALN
+239 PLNGTGRKYVPKAL
-254 KDGFSNVIIVK
+254 KEDGFNNIIIVK
-265 EQELPDPNFTTCP
+265 EQEESDPNFTTCP

-287 LELGIKYLK
+287 LSLGISYLNK
-296 ENNADLLIATDP
+296 FDASILIATDP
-308 DADRCGVGI
+308 DADRCGVVI
-317 KRLNIN
+317 KTKENK
-323 SNNNEIYLPSGNEI
+323 IYLPSGNEI
-337 AILLLNFIIE
+337 ALLLLNFIIE

-361 DKEVVRSIVSTSL
+361 DKIVVRSIVSTSL
-374 VDKICLKY
+374 VDKICFKY

-412 LLGFEES
+412 LIGFEES

-495 LNLNELSNLLK
+495 LNLNELSNLIK

>member
-1 MEKETRVRYEYWLN
+1 MVKHMEKETRERYEYWLK
-15 SLKDI
+15 SLQDI
-20 SNEDYLKLK
+20 NNEDYLKLK
-29 SIKDEDKINDLFYKD
+29 SIKDESKINDLFYKD

-54 IMDLGSSRLNNYTIY
+54 IMELGSSKLNIYNIY
-69 KATMGL
+69 KATEGL
-75 SLYLLDKH
+75 ALYLLDKF
-83 KDKKDEISVVIG
+83 KNNNEIKVVVG

-105 ASLASLVLASNNI
+105 ANITSLVLASNKI
-118 KVYLFKELVPTP
+118 KVYLFKEISPTP
-130 VVSFAIL
+130 LVSFAIR
-137 KLKAKAGIIITASH
+137 KLKAQAGVMITASH

-157 GYKVYNENGYQITLD
+157 GYKVYNQNAYQITLN
-172 EANLILE
+172 EASEIIK
-179 KINNVD
+179 KINEVD
-185 TFKEFKEHTSRN
+185 TFLDFKKHTSKN
-197 YINNSLIKFIDDDI
+197 YINNSLITYVDDDI
-211 LDKFIESNLNSSI
+211 SEEFIKSNLNSSI
-224 LTDKSN
+224 LKDKSN
-230 KNNFKIIYT
+230 KDELKIIYT
-239 PLNGTGRKFVPKALN
+239 PLNGTGRKYVPKAL
-254 KDGFSNVIIVK
+254 KEDGFNNIIIVK
-265 EQELPDPNFTTCP
+265 EQEESDPNFTTCP

-287 LELGIKYLK
+287 LELGISYLNKY
-296 ENNADLLIATDP
+296 NANLLIASDP
-308 DADRCGVGI
+308 DADRLGVVI
-317 KRLNIN
+317 KTKENK
-323 SNNNEIYLPSGNEI
+323 IYLPSGNEI
-337 AILLLNFIIE
+337 ALLLLNFIIE

-361 DKEVVRSIVSTSL
+361 DKIVVRSIVSTSL
-374 VDKICLKY
+374 VDKICFKY

-412 LLGFEES
+412 LIGFEES

-495 LNLNELSNLLK
+495 LNLNELSNLIK

-540 NFKNNTRFMIRPSGT
+540 NFKNNSRFMIRPSGT

-566 SKSEEESNNLINKYK
+566 SKSEEESNNLINEYK

>member
-1 MEKETRVRYEYWLN
+1 MEKETRDRYEYWLK

-20 SNEDYLKLK
+20 NNEDYLKLK
-29 SIKDEDKINDLFYKD
+29 SIKDESKINDLFYKD

-54 IMDLGSSRLNNYTIY
+54 IMELGSSKLNIYNIY
-69 KATMGL
+69 KATEGL
-75 SLYLLDKH
+75 TLYLLDKF
-83 KDKKDEISVVIG
+83 KDNNEIKVVVG

-105 ASLASLVLASNNI
+105 ANITSLVLASNKI
-118 KVYLFKELVPTP
+118 KVYLFKEISPTP
-130 VVSFAIL
+130 LVSFAIR
-137 KLKAKAGIIITASH
+137 KLKAQAGVMITASH

-157 GYKVYNENGYQITLD
+157 GYKVYNQNAYQITLN
-172 EANLILE
+172 EASEIIK
-179 KINNVD
+179 KINEVD
-185 TFKEFKEHTSRN
+185 TFLDFKKHTSKN
-197 YINNSLIKFIDDDI
+197 YINNSLITYVDDDI
-211 LDKFIESNLNSSI
+211 SEEFIKSNLNFSI
-224 LTDKSN
+224 LKDKSN
-230 KNNFKIIYT
+230 KDELKIIYT
-239 PLNGTGRKFVPKALN
+239 PLNGTGRKYVPKAL
-254 KDGFSNVIIVK
+254 KEDGFNNIIIVK
-265 EQELPDPNFTTCP
+265 EQEESDPNFTTCP

-287 LELGIKYLK
+287 LSLGISYLNK
-296 ENNADLLIATDP
+296 FDASILIATDP
-308 DADRCGVGI
+308 DADRCGVVI
-317 KRLNIN
+317 KTKENK
-323 SNNNEIYLPSGNEI
+323 IYLPSGNEI
-337 AILLLNFIIE
+337 ALLLLNFIIE

-374 VDKICLKY
+374 IDKICLKY

-412 LLGFEES
+412 LIGFEES

-495 LNLNELSNLLK
+495 LNLNELSNLIK

-566 SKSEEESNNLINKYK
+566 SKSEEESNNLINKFK

>member
-1 MEKETRVRYEYWLN
+1 MVKHMEKETRDRYEYWLK
-15 SLKDI
+15 SLQDI
-20 SNEDYLKLK
+20 NNEDYLKLK
-29 SIKDEDKINDLFYKD
+29 SIKDESKINDLFYKD

-54 IMDLGSSRLNNYTIY
+54 IMELGSSKLNIYNIY
-69 KATMGL
+69 KATEGL
-75 SLYLLDKH
+75 ALYLLDKF
-83 KDKKDEISVVIG
+83 KDNNEIKVVVG

-105 ASLASLVLASNNI
+105 ANITSLVLASNKI
-118 KVYLFKELVPTP
+118 KVYLFKEISPTP
-130 VVSFAIL
+130 LVSFAIR
-137 KLKAKAGIIITASH
+137 KLKAQAGVMITASH

-157 GYKVYNENGYQITLD
+157 GYKVYNQNAYQITLN
-172 EANLILE
+172 EASEIIK
-179 KINNVD
+179 KINEVD
-185 TFKEFKEHTSRN
+185 TFLDFKKHTSKN
-197 YINNSLIKFIDDDI
+197 YINNSLITYVDDDI
-211 LDKFIESNLNSSI
+211 SEEFIKSNLNSSI
-224 LTDKSN
+224 LKDKSN
-230 KNNFKIIYT
+230 KDELKIIYT
-239 PLNGTGRKFVPKALN
+239 PLNGTGRKYVPKAL
-254 KDGFSNVIIVK
+254 KEDGFNNIIIVK
-265 EQELPDPNFTTCP
+265 EQEESDPNFTTCP

-287 LELGIKYLK
+287 LSLGISYLNK
-296 ENNADLLIATDP
+296 FDASILIATDP
-308 DADRCGVGI
+308 DADRCGVVI
-317 KRLNIN
+317 KTKENK
-323 SNNNEIYLPSGNEI
+323 IYLPSGNEI
-337 AILLLNFIIE
+337 ALLLLNFIIE

-361 DKEVVRSIVSTSL
+361 DKIVVRSIVSTSL
-374 VDKICLKY
+374 VDKICFKY

-412 LLGFEES
+412 LMGFEES

-485 MKKIMNNLRE
+485 MKKIMKNLRE
-495 LNLNELSNLLK
+495 LNLNELSNLIK

-566 SKSEEESNNLINKYK
+566 SKSEEESNNLINKFK

>member
-1 MEKETRVRYEYWLN
+1 MEKETRDRYEYWLK
-15 SLKDI
+15 SLKNI
-20 SNEDYLKLK
+20 NNEDYLKLK
-29 SIKDEDKINDLFYKD
+29 SIKDDSKINDLFYKD

-54 IMDLGSSRLNNYTIY
+54 IMDLGSSKLNIYNIY
-69 KATMGL
+69 KATEGL
-75 SLYLLDKH
+75 ALYLLDKF
-83 KDKKDEISVVIG
+83 KDNNEIKVVVG

-105 ASLASLVLASNNI
+105 ANITSLVLASNKI
-118 KVYLFKELVPTP
+118 KVYLFKEISPTP
-130 VVSFAIL
+130 LVSFAIR
-137 KLKAKAGIIITASH
+137 KLKAQAGVMITASH

-157 GYKVYNENGYQITLD
+157 GYKVYNENAFQITLN
-172 EANLILE
+172 EASEIIK
-179 KINNVD
+179 KINEVD
-185 TFKEFKEHTSRN
+185 TFLDFKKHTSRN
-197 YINNSLIKFIDDDI
+197 YINNSLITYIDEEVSLDFIT
-211 LDKFIESNLNSSI
+211 SNLNASI
-224 LTDKSN
+224 LKDRSA
-230 KNNFKIIYT
+230 KNDIKIVYT
-239 PLNGTGRKFVPKALN
+239 PLNGTGRKYIPKALE
-254 KDGFSNVIIVK
+254 KDGFRNLLIVK
-265 EQELPDPNFTTCP
+265 EQELSDPNFTTCP

-287 LELGIKYLK
+287 LELGISYLNKY
-296 ENNADLLIATDP
+296 NANLLIASDP
-308 DADRCGVGI
+308 DADRCGVVI
-317 KRLNIN
+317 KTKENK
-323 SNNNEIYLPSGNEI
+323 IYLPSGNEI
-337 AILLLNFIIE
+337 ALLLLNFIIE
-347 YNLNYLHKDISYFK
+347 YNLNYLNKDISYFK

-374 VDKICLKY
+374 IDKICLKY

-398 EINNLELNNKLDSY
+398 EINKLEKEGKVTNF

-419 YGYLTNTDIRDKD
+419 YGYLTNVDIRDKD

-540 NFKNNTRFMIRPSGT
+540 NFKNNSRFMIRPSGT